1 MPKKSNPNIK
11 LQNENSEYTY
21 ENLEEF
27 DKCLEDEIYCIE
39 NYFKIEHPTKGVL
52 PFELY
57 DFQKTAIKLMQDNRY
72 VILLFPR
79 QCGKCLTL
87 STAIESLEIKTQFKS
102 NINNRIM
109 EKINRFLLCL
119 LKKVMKW

>member
-11 LQNENSEYTY
+11 LQNEQTEYTF
-21 ENLEEF
+21 ENLEEM
-27 DKCLEDEIYCIE
+27 DKCIEDEIYCIE

-57 DFQKTAIKLMQDNRY
+57 DFQKTAIKMMQDNRY

-79 QCGKCLTL
+79 QCGKCVLGH
-87 STAIESLEIKTQFKS
+87 ESVDVEPITHYE
-102 NINNRIM
+102 NTINSSIM
-109 EKINRFLLCL
+109 KKINGVLKWLLM
-119 LKKVMKW
+119 KVINW

>member
-11 LQNENSEYTY
+11 LQNENTEYTF
-21 ENLEEF
+21 ENIEEM
-27 DKCLEDEIYCIE
+27 DKCLEDEIYCIQQ
-39 NYFKIEHPTKGVL
+39 YFKIEHPTKGVI

-57 DFQKTAIKLMQDNRY
+57 DFQIKAIKLMQENRY

-79 QCGKCLTL
+79 QCGKCVLG
-87 STAIESLEIKTQFKS
+87 EVVVDVEIITRFKS
-102 NINNRIM
+102 IINKSIM
-109 EKINRFLLCL
+109 EKINGFLICL